1 MRNNDDSNDELA
13 KPYIQCMYMIY
24 DMYNCEKGYNIDNNQ
39 LCLIL
44 SRTSLY
50 FKAEVL

>member
-1 MRNNDDSNDELA
+1 MRNNDDRDDELV
-13 KPYIQCMYMIY
+13 KLYIKCMYMIY
-24 DMYNCEKGYNIDNNQ
+24 DKYNCEKAYNIDNNQ